1 MPKGKNK
8 KKKSS
13 IIQVSI
19 GILAVILAILIIIM
33 MGIVSDIQGTAR
45 IVNYTGLVRGE
56 TQRII
61 KLEVSMQQQNEMIH
75 EIRSFID
82 GLRNGNDKLN
92 LVRLNDIDF
101 QNKMQELDEKF
112 SDLYK
117 KIYLM
122 RFKGSENTDI
132 ISESEEFF
140 LICDEATGLAE
151 KYSQKKA
158 TSLSLLEKYIIAD
171 IIVLMLLIGYEFI
184 KAIQYAAMNRLL
196 QRKVYLDAATGL
208 PNKNKC
214 EELLNETEPAADT
227 GVCSFDLNNLRRIN
241 DSRGHEAGDVY
252 IRRFAVCLRASMPAE
267 QFVGRYGGDEFL
279 AVTHGLD
286 REQMTQ
292 CLENIRREMGEE
304 SKEYPDTPLSYAAG
318 FALAC
323 DFPESTM
330 RELFNYADKNMYI
343 NKNHVKREEAAAE
356 KHRGYQLL
364 KLLNQHGS
372 NFSDCLYC
380 DARMDTYRT
389 IRSSENF
396 FLAAEGTYSSAAE
409 QIVDEQMEK
418 SCQADIRKGLQIQ
431 ELQKKMRTKEDVQ
444 EFEYDTGKK
453 GTYNRLTL
461 IPVDWDDDKQLHHFL
476 LAFETIRKTS
486 EGHTVVKEQLQLYY
500 EQLKQSILENDS
512 YVDALLELSDVI
524 YTVNLTQDVLER
536 KIVLNGKEQNSRELF
551 MDYPLPCSYQD
562 YCWEYKKKIT
572 KETIAGYCMTD
583 NCERLRKR
591 FENGE
596 THVSVEYCI
605 CEEDGSIRWVQ
616 KAVLM
621 TRMVVFDTEMLAEI
635 PMIYAIVLLQ
645 DTTQKH
651 ERDEQ
656 EQARLQAA
664 FNEMRAES
672 KAKTKFLSRMSHD
685 IRTPLNGMIG
695 LIKMNENHFDDKM
708 LIQENH
714 KKMKIAADYLL
725 SLINDVLQMSKI
737 EEGQIILSHEYICLK
752 ELAYEIE
759 SIIIHRAA
767 EEEIQ
772 WIYEKKEAEIQYPY
786 VYGSP
791 LHLRQIFLNIY
802 GNCIKYNRPGGKIT
816 TVTEVVDVQNGIC
829 TYRWTISDT
838 GIGMSPEFLEHIFD
852 PFSQEKTDARS
863 VYQGTGLGM
872 AITKGLLEQM
882 HGSIEVTSQVGVGSV
897 FVITIPFEIA
907 PEQKEEEK
915 IAEIYDIHGLHL
927 LAAEDNELN
936 AEIVEMLLTDDG
948 AKVTVTQNG
957 RQAVECFKSNPP
969 GTFDAI
975 LMDVM
980 MPVMDGIAATKAI
993 RAMERADAKT
1003 IPIIAMTA
1011 NAFEEDAKRCLAAGM
1026 TAHIAKPFQIEQVEK
1041 TIMESCKR
1049 KI

>member
-1 MPKGKNK
+1 MSEVKNK

-19 GILAVILAILIIIM
+19 GVLAVILAILIIIM

-56 TQRII
+56 TQRLI
-61 KLEVSMQQQNEMIH
+61 KLELSTQQENEMIH
-75 EIRSFID
+75 DIRTFID
-82 GLRNGNDKLN
+82 GLRNGNDELN
-92 LVRLNDIDF
+92 LVRLNDVDF
-101 QNKMQELDEKF
+101 QNKMRELDDKF

-117 KIYLM
+117 KIYLV
-122 RFKGSENTDI
+122 RFKGARNTDI
-132 ISESEEFF
+132 IPESEEFF
-140 LICDEATGLAE
+140 VICDEATGLAE

-158 TSLSLLEKYIIAD
+158 TSLSLLEKYITAD
-171 IIVLMLLIGYEFI
+171 IVVLMLLIGYEFI

-196 QRKVYLDAATGL
+196 QRKVYLDDATGL

-214 EELLNETEPAADT
+214 EELLSEEEPDADT

-241 DSRGHEAGDVY
+241 DSRGHEAGDAY
-252 IRRFAVCLRASMPAE
+252 IRRFAICLRASMPAE
-267 QFVGRYGGDEFL
+267 QFVGRAGGDEFL

-286 REQMTQ
+286 REQMIQ
-292 CLENIRREMGEE
+292 CLEKVRRDMREE
-304 SKEYPDTPLSYAAG
+304 SKVYPDTPLSYAAG
-318 FALAC
+318 FALAS
-323 DFPESTM
+323 DFPGSTM
-330 RELFNYADKNMYI
+330 RELFNCADKNMYI

-356 KHRGYQLL
+356 KHQGYQLL

-380 DARMDTYRT
+380 DARMDTYRA

-396 FLAAEGTYSSAAE
+396 FLASDGAYSGAVE
-409 QIVDEQMEK
+409 QIIEEQVEK
-418 SCQADIRKGLQIQ
+418 SSQADIREGLQIS
-431 ELQKKMRTKEDVQ
+431 ELQKKMHTKKDIL
-444 EFEYDTGKK
+444 EYEYNIGKQ
-453 GTYNRLTL
+453 GAYNRFTL
-461 IPVDWDDDKQLHHFL
+461 IPVDWDEDKKLHHFL

-486 EGHTVVKEQLQLYY
+486 EGQTGAKEQLQLYY

-524 YTVNLTQDVLER
+524 YTVNLTKDALER
-536 KIVLNGKEQNSRELF
+536 RIVLNGKEQKSRELF
-551 MDYPLPCSYQD
+551 MDYPLPCSYRD
-562 YCWEYKKKIT
+562 YCWEYEKKIT
-572 KETIAGYCMTD
+572 QETIAGYCMTD
-583 NCERLRKR
+583 NCEKLRKR

-596 THVSVEYCI
+596 TNMSVEYCAR
-605 CEEDGSIRWVQ
+605 EDDGSIRWVQ
-616 KAVLM
+616 KTVLM
-621 TRMVVFDTEMLAEI
+621 TRMVVFDTEILAEV
-635 PMIYAIVLLQ
+635 PMIYAIILLQ
-645 DTTQKH
+645 DTTQRH

-672 KAKTKFLSRMSHD
+672 RAKTNFLSRMSHD
-685 IRTPLNGMIG
+685 IRTPLNGIIG
-695 LIKMNENHFDDKM
+695 LLKIDETHFEDKE

-737 EEGQIILSHEYICLK
+737 EEGHIVLTHEYICLK
-752 ELAYEIE
+752 DLVYEIE
-759 SIIIHRAA
+759 SIITHRAA
-767 EEEIQ
+767 
-772 WIYEKKEAEIQYPY
+772 
-786 VYGSP
+786 
-791 LHLRQIFLNIY
+791 
-802 GNCIKYNRPGGKIT
+802 
-816 TVTEVVDVQNGIC
+816 DVQDGIC

-838 GIGMSPEFLEHIFD
+838 GIGMSPEFLSHIFD

-872 AITKGLLEQM
+872 AITKGLIEQM
-882 HGSIEVTSQVGVGSV
+882 NGSIEVTSQVGVGSV

-907 PEQKEEEK
+907 QEQKKDEE
-915 IAEIYDIHGLHL
+915 IAEKYDIRGLHL

-936 AEIVEMLLTDDG
+936 AEIIEMLLTDDG
-948 AKVTVTQNG
+948 AKVTVAKNG
-957 RQAVECFKSNPP
+957 RQAVEHFENNPP

-993 RAMERADAKT
+993 RAMDRADAKT

-1026 TAHIAKPFQIEQVEK
+1026 TAHLAKPFQIEDVEK
-1041 TIMESCKR
+1041 TIVECCGK
-1049 KI
+1049 

>member
-1 MPKGKNK
+1 MSEVKNK

-19 GILAVILAILIIIM
+19 GVLAVILAILIIIM

-56 TQRII
+56 TQRLI
-61 KLEVSMQQQNEMIH
+61 KLELSMQQENEMIH
-75 EIRSFID
+75 DIRTFID
-82 GLRNGNDKLN
+82 GLRNGNDELN
-92 LVRLNDIDF
+92 LVRLNDVDF
-101 QNKMQELDEKF
+101 QNKMQELDDKF

-117 KIYLM
+117 KIYLV
-122 RFKGSENTDI
+122 RFKGARNTDI
-132 ISESEEFF
+132 IPESEEFF
-140 LICDEATGLAE
+140 VICDEATGLSE

-158 TSLSLLEKYIIAD
+158 TSLSLLEKYITAD
-171 IIVLMLLIGYEFI
+171 IVVLMLLIGYEFI

-196 QRKVYLDAATGL
+196 QRKVYLDDATGL

-214 EELLNETEPAADT
+214 EELLSETEPDADT

-241 DSRGHEAGDVY
+241 DSRGHEAGDAY
-252 IRRFAVCLRASMPAE
+252 IRRFAICLRASMPAE
-267 QFVGRYGGDEFL
+267 QFVGRAGGDEFL

-286 REQMTQ
+286 REQMLQ
-292 CLENIRREMGEE
+292 CLEKVRRDMTEE
-304 SKEYPDTPLSYAAG
+304 SRVYPDTPLSYAVG
-318 FALAC
+318 FALAG
-323 DFPESTM
+323 DFPGSTM
-330 RELFNYADKNMYI
+330 RELFNCADKNMYI

-356 KHRGYQLL
+356 KNQGYQLL

-380 DARMDTYRT
+380 DARMDTYRA

-396 FLAAEGTYSSAAE
+396 FLASDGAYSGAVE
-409 QIVDEQMEK
+409 QIIEEQIEK
-418 SCQADIRKGLQIQ
+418 SCQADIREGLQIS
-431 ELQKKMRTKEDVQ
+431 ELQKKMHTKEDVL
-444 EFEYDTGKK
+444 EYEYNIGKQ
-453 GTYNRLTL
+453 GAYNRLTL
-461 IPVDWDDDKQLHHFL
+461 IPVDWDEDKKLHHFL

-486 EGHTVVKEQLQLYY
+486 EGQTGTKEQLQLYY

-524 YTVNLTQDVLER
+524 YTVNLTKDALER
-536 KIVLNGKEQNSRELF
+536 RIVLNGKEQKSRELF
-551 MDYPLPCSYQD
+551 MDYPLPCSYRD
-562 YCWEYKKKIT
+562 YCWEYEKKIT
-572 KETIAGYCMTD
+572 QETIAGYCMTD
-583 NCERLRKR
+583 NCEKLRKR

-596 THVSVEYCI
+596 TNMSVEYCAR
-605 CEEDGSIRWVQ
+605 EDDGSIRWVQ
-616 KAVLM
+616 KTVLM
-621 TRMVVFDTEMLAEI
+621 TRMVVFDTEILAEV
-635 PMIYAIVLLQ
+635 PMIYAIILLQ
-645 DTTQKH
+645 DTTQRH

-656 EQARLQAA
+656 EQARLQAE

-672 KAKTKFLSRMSHD
+672 RAKTNFLSRMSHD
-685 IRTPLNGMIG
+685 IRTPLNGIIG
-695 LIKMNENHFDDKM
+695 LLKTDETHFEDKE

-737 EEGQIILSHEYICLK
+737 EEGHIVLTHEYICLK
-752 ELAYEIE
+752 DLVYEIE
-759 SIIIHRAA
+759 SIITHKAA
-767 EEEIQ
+767 DEDIQ
-772 WIYEKKEAEIQYPY
+772 WIYEKNKEDIPYPY
-786 VYGSP
+786 VYGSS

-816 TVTEVVDVQNGIC
+816 TVMEAADVHDGIC

-838 GIGMSPEFLEHIFD
+838 GIGMSPEFLIHIFD

-872 AITKGLLEQM
+872 AITKGLIEQM
-882 HGSIEVTSQVGVGSV
+882 NGSIEVISQVGVGSV

-907 PEQKEEEK
+907 REQKKDKE
-915 IAEIYDIHGLHL
+915 IAEKYNIRGLHL
-927 LAAEDNELN
+927 LAVEDNELN
-936 AEIVEMLLTDDG
+936 AEIIEMLLTDDG
-948 AKVTVTQNG
+948 VKVTVAKNG

-993 RAMERADAKT
+993 RAMDRADAKT

-1026 TAHIAKPFQIEQVEK
+1026 TAHLAKPFQIEDVEK
-1041 TIMESCKR
+1041 TIVECCGK
-1049 KI
+1049 